1 MNWCVPI
8 TKREGTGGV
17 AEVLFYHLTE
27 SRLEDALP
35 PLLEKS
41 LERGWRVSV
50 HLGSEQRLSALDA
63 HLWTFRDDS
72 FIPHGADTGGDQSAH
87 AARQPVLLTLS
98 NQAANGATVRF
109 VADGADLP
117 DLAGVDRLV
126 MMFDGHDQ
134 SQLEAARAK
143 WTNLKSGDHKL
154 TYWQQTEDRRWEKK
168 A

>member
-1 MNWCVPI
+1 M
-8 TKREGTGGV
+8 

-41 LERGWRVSV
+41 RDRGWRVSV
-50 HLGSEQRLSALDA
+50 HLGSEERRAALDA
-63 HLWTFRDDS
+63 HLWTFREDS
-72 FIPHGADTGGDQSAH
+72 FLPHGGDEGEH

-98 NQAANGATVRF
+98 SEAVNGATVRF
-109 VADGADLP
+109 VADGAAVPTLE
-117 DLAGVDRLV
+117 GVERLV

-134 SQLEAARAK
+134 TQLDTARAQWK
-143 WTNLKSGDHKL
+143 SLKSDGHAL
-154 TYWQQTEDRRWEKK
+154 TYWQQTADRRWEKK

>member
-1 MNWCVPI
+1 M
-8 TKREGTGGV
+8 

-50 HLGSEQRLSALDA
+50 HLGSEERCSALDN
-63 HLWTFRDDS
+63 HLWTYREDS
-72 FIPHGADTGGDQSAH
+72 FLPHGVAQGPH
-87 AARQPVLLTLS
+87 ATRQPVLLT
-98 NQAANGATVRF
+98 QAPEAANGATVRF
-109 VADGADLP
+109 VADSAEIP
-117 DLAGVDRLV
+117 DLDGVERLV

-134 SQLEAARAK
+134 IQLDAARRQWK
-143 WTNLKSGDHKL
+143 ELKSGGHTL
-154 TYWQQTEDRRWEKK
+154 TYWQQTPDRRWQKK